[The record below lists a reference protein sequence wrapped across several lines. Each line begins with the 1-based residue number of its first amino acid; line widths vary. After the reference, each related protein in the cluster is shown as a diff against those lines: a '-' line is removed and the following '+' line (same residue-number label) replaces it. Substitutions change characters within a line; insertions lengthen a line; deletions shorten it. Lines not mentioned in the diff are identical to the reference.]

1 MRTNL
6 GVLLMAGRRPA
17 PLLLVIAALGATS
30 VIADFARDASLADA
44 VRAGDRA
51 IAIAMIDKKADV
63 NAPAADGSTALL
75 WAAHNGDA
83 ELVDR
88 LLRAGADVK
97 VKNDFG
103 ATAMSEAATSG
114 STAVIEKLLN
124 AGADP
129 DSPNADGE
137 TTLMVIARTTNV
149 AAAKLLLDH
158 GAHVNAKESQKEQT
172 ALMWAAAE
180 KQAGM
185 VKELIAHGADVN
197 ARSLVNEDIAQVS
210 SEPRAQHRSYGGMT
224 PLIFA
229 AREGCVQ
236 CAVALKE
243 GGANLNMP
251 DPEGV
256 TPLLTALWNAH
267 FDTAS
272 YLIKAGA
279 MVDKWDWWGRSPLWL
294 AVDYNT
300 IPHGGRADGPS
311 LDETTALQVIE
322 QLLNAGANPN
332 LQLKLLPPFRNVG
345 ADRGVDS
352 MLTIGAT
359 PLLRAAKA
367 QDAPA
372 IALLL
377 QHGALPNLPNNQG
390 ITPTMAAA
398 GLGSVDADTRGLY
411 TTSDIQERSIAS
423 LDLLLKAGG
432 EINGAGG
439 RSQQTPLHGAA
450 FWGWNDVV
458 KFLVAHGADVNAK
471 DNKGLTPVDSAMGR
485 AGGNSRG
492 GQRIDV
498 HKDTAELLVK
508 LGATTPVMAAAKK

>member
-1 MRTNL
+1 MRIFTITAL
-6 GVLLMAGRRPA
+6 A
-17 PLLLVIAALGATS
+17 AALGAATMS
-30 VIADFARDASLADA
+30 YAADLARDSSLVDA
-44 VRAGDRA
+44 VKAGDRA
-51 IAIAMIDKKADV
+51 AAIALIGKKVNV
-63 NAPAADGSTALL
+63 NASAADGSTALL
-75 WAAHNGDA
+75 WAAHNGDPDM
-83 ELVDR
+83 VDR
-88 LLRAGADVK
+88 LLKAGADVK
-97 VKNDFG
+97 VKSDFG
-103 ATAMSEAATSG
+103 ATPMSEAALAG
-114 STAVIEKLLN
+114 NTAVIEKLLN

-129 DSPNADGE
+129 DSPNSDGQ
-137 TTLMVIARTTNV
+137 TALMVVARSTNV
-149 AAAKLLLDH
+149 PAARVLLDH
-158 GAHVNAKESQKEQT
+158 GAHVNAKEAQKEQT

-180 KQAGM
+180 KQAEM

-197 ARSLVNEDIAQVS
+197 ARSAVNEDIAQVS

-224 PLIFA
+224 PLIYA

-279 MVDKWDWWGRSPLWL
+279 MVNKWDWWGRSPLWL

-311 LDETTALQVIE
+311 LDETSALQVID
-322 QLLNAGANPN
+322 QLLAAGANPN
-332 LQLKLLPPFRNVG
+332 IQLKLLPPFRNVG

-352 MLTIGAT
+352 MLSIGAT

-372 IALLL
+372 IALML
-377 QHGALPNLPNNQG
+377 QHGALPNLANNQG

-411 TTSDIQERSIAS
+411 TTSDVQQRSIAS

-432 EINGAGG
+432 EINAVGS

-458 KFLVAHGADVNAK
+458 QFLVAHGADVNAK
-471 DNKGLTPVDSAMGR
+471 DGQGRTPVDSAMGR

-498 HKDTAELLVK
+498 HQDTAELLVK
-508 LGATTPVMAAAKK
+508 LGATTPILAPAKK